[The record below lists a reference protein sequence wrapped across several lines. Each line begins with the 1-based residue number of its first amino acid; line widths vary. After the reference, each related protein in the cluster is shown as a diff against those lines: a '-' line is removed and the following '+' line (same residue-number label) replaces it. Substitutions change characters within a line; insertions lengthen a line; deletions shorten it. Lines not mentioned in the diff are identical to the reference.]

1 MSRLPS
7 AAASRNIS
15 ACSVQAMSHVGC
27 RLMVA
32 SSANTSRPFAPGAWG
47 DIARALAT
55 KAAMSS
61 EAEVFVSGNAP
72 CLPDA
77 GVDGAETSPPD
88 FGLVGSRDM
97 LARKWLQA
105 YVALPGERVNAPNS
119 IRRQGAR
126 VSLAPAC

>member
-1 MSRLPS
+1 
-7 AAASRNIS
+7 
-15 ACSVQAMSHVGC
+15 MSHVGC

-61 EAEVFVSGNAP
+61 EADGFVSGNAP
-72 CLPDA
+72 DLPDA
-77 GVDGAETSPPD
+77 GVGAAETSPSD
-88 FGLVGSRDM
+88 FGLIGSRDM

-105 YVALPGERVNAPNS
+105 YVALAGKSVNAPN
-119 IRRQGAR
+119 
-126 VSLAPAC
+126 

>member
-1 MSRLPS
+1 M
-7 AAASRNIS
+7 S
-15 ACSVQAMSHVGC
+15 ACSVQAISHVGC

-72 CLPDA
+72 GLPDA
-77 GVDGAETSPPD
+77 GVDAAETSPPD
-88 FGLVGSRDM
+88 FGLVGSRGM

-105 YVALPGERVNAPNS
+105 YVALPGKRVNAPNP
-119 IRRQGAR
+119 IRRSGIA
-126 VSLAPAC
+126 SLAPA

>member
-1 MSRLPS
+1 M
-7 AAASRNIS
+7 S

-32 SSANTSRPFAPGAWG
+32 SSAHASRPFAPGACG
-47 DIARALAT
+47 DIACALAT

-72 CLPDA
+72 DLPDA
-77 GVDGAETSPPD
+77 GVDAAGTSPPD

-97 LARKWLQA
+97 PARNGYRLIWRWITK
-105 YVALPGERVNAPNS
+105 GS
-119 IRRQGAR
+119 IA
-126 VSLAPAC
+126 

>member
-1 MSRLPS
+1 M
-7 AAASRNIS
+7 S

-32 SSANTSRPFAPGAWG
+32 SSANTSRPFAPGACG

-61 EAEVFVSGNAP
+61 EAGAFVSGNAP
-72 CLPDA
+72 ALADA
-77 GVDGAETSPPD
+77 AVDEAETSPPD

-97 LARKWLQA
+97 LARQWLQA
-105 YVALPGERVNAPNS
+105 YVALLGE
-119 IRRQGAR
+119 
-126 VSLAPAC
+126 

>member
-1 MSRLPS
+1 
-7 AAASRNIS
+7 
-15 ACSVQAMSHVGC
+15 MSHVGC

-61 EAEVFVSGNAP
+61 DADAFVSGNAP
-72 CLPDA
+72 DLPDA
-77 GVDGAETSPPD
+77 RVDVDETSPPD
-88 FGLVGSRDM
+88 FGWVGSRGM

-105 YVALPGERVNAPNS
+105 YVALLGKRVNAPNL
-119 IRRQGAR
+119 IREMRNSEPLVWHR
-126 VSLAPAC
+126 LV

>member
-7 AAASRNIS
+7 AAASRNMS
-15 ACSVQAMSHVGC
+15 ACSAQAISHVGC

-32 SSANTSRPFAPGAWG
+32 SSANTSLPFAPGACG

-72 CLPDA
+72 DLPDA
-77 GVDGAETSPPD
+77 GPDSAETSAPA

-97 LARKWLQA
+97 LAHKWLQA
-105 YVALPGERVNAPNS
+105 YVAPPGERVNA
-119 IRRQGAR
+119 
-126 VSLAPAC
+126 

>member
-1 MSRLPS
+1 
-7 AAASRNIS
+7 
-15 ACSVQAMSHVGC
+15 MSHVGC

-61 EAEVFVSGNAP
+61 DADGFVSGNDP
-72 CLPDA
+72 FLPDA
-77 GVDGAETSPPD
+77 GETSLPD

-97 LARKWLQA
+97 QARKWLQA
-105 YVALPGERVNAPNS
+105 YVALASDRVNAPNP
-119 IRRQGAR
+119 IRE
-126 VSLAPAC
+126 